1 MEINNI
7 HEFIKK
13 RPQLV
18 WYVRDLNVLSDGAI
32 VEAVL
37 NYGNWDDV
45 KELIRIIG
53 VKKTADIFNRQIR
66 QKRVN
71 YDAKILNYFKLY
83 FSKYA

>member
-13 RPQLV
+13 RPHLV